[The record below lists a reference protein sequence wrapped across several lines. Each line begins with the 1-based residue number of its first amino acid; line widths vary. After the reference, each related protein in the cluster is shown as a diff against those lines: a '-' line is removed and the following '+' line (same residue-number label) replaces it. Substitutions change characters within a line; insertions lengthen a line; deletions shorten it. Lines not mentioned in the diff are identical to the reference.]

1 MLIDWFTVGAQALN
15 FLILVWLLKHFLYK
29 PILHAIDERE
39 KKIAAELADAS
50 SKKIEAKKE
59 QDEFQHKNDEFDKKR
74 DELFKKATEDAGVEK
89 AKLLDEAKKAAD
101 IFSEKRLASLV
112 QEEEKTQQSIIH
124 RVQKSVFAIS
134 RKVLKDLSGTDLDE
148 RIVNVFVGQLTGSS
162 LKKSSLKDAM
172 MQVTVRT
179 AFAIPNAL
187 QATVE
192 KQIKDKLSSD
202 AQIQFEVN
210 PDLISGIEITSD
222 GQKVAWSISDYLNSL
237 EKEIEGIIKQKSK
250 KTDSGKPNI
259 PEKSVLA
266 KQEPEAEV
274 KPETK
279 PEAKPATKPGAAS

>member
-50 SKKIEAKKE
+50 SKKIEE
-59 QDEFQHKNDEFDKKR
+59 KKR

>member
-1 MLIDWFTVGAQALN
+1 MLIDWFTVGAQAVN

-59 QDEFQHKNDEFDKKR
+59 QDEFQHKNDEFDKQR
-74 DELFKKATEDAGVEK
+74 DELFKKVTADAGVEK

-101 IFSEKRLASLV
+101 VFSEKRHASFI
-112 QEEEKTQQSIIH
+112 QEEEKIQQSIMK
-124 RVQKSVFAIS
+124 RVQKGVFAIS
-134 RKVLKDLSGTDLDE
+134 RKALKDLSGTDLDE

-162 LKKSSLKDAM
+162 LTNSSLKNSATP
-172 MQVTVRT
+172 VTIRT
-179 AFAIPNAL
+179 AFAIPTAL

-192 KQIKDKLSSD
+192 KQIKDKLSPD

-222 GQKVAWSISDYLNSL
+222 GQKFAWIISDYLNSL
-237 EKEIEGIIKQKSK
+237 EKEIEGTVKQKYK
-250 KTDSGKPNI
+250 
-259 PEKSVLA
+259 
-266 KQEPEAEV
+266 
-274 KPETK
+274 K
-279 PEAKPATKPGAAS
+279 PEAKPEAAS

>member
-1 MLIDWFTVGAQALN
+1 MLIDWFTVGAQAVN

-59 QDEFQHKNDEFDKKR
+59 QAEFQHKNDEFDKQR
-74 DELFKKATEDAGVEK
+74 DELFKKVTADAGVEK

-101 IFSEKRLASLV
+101 VFSEKRHASFI
-112 QEEEKTQQSIIH
+112 QEEEKIQQSIMK
-124 RVQKSVFAIS
+124 RVQKGVFAIS
-134 RKVLKDLSGTDLDE
+134 RKALKDLSGTDLDE

-162 LKKSSLKDAM
+162 LTNSSLKNSSLKNSATPVM
-172 MQVTVRT
+172 IRT
-179 AFAIPNAL
+179 AFAIPTAL

-192 KQIKDKLSSD
+192 KQIKDKLSPD

-222 GQKVAWSISDYLNSL
+222 GQKFAWSISDYLNLL
-237 EKEIEGIIKQKSK
+237 EKEIEGTVKQKYK
-250 KTDSGKPNI
+250 
-259 PEKSVLA
+259 
-266 KQEPEAEV
+266 
-274 KPETK
+274 K
-279 PEAKPATKPGAAS
+279 PEAKPEAAS